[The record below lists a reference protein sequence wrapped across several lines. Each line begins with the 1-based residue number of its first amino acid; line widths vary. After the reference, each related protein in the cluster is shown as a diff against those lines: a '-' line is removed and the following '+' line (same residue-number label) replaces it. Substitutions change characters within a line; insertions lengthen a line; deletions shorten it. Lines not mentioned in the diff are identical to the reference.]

1 MRQPLVQ
8 SLPRV
13 DIIYAHADDDGIFVK
28 AAMEAGAKGIIH
40 AGTGHGSISYAVEAA
55 LYEAAKNGC
64 IVVRASRVVT
74 GAVLNGHQ
82 RWQDAGFIPS
92 RALSAQKSRILLQLL
107 IHRYGPHVKKS
118 QKSLND
124 INERK
129 LKMNKRLEISSP
141 LLLVSYVA

>member
-92 RALSAQKSRILLQLL
+92 RALSV
-107 IHRYGPHVKKS
+107 GPEKPNPFTALDP
-118 QKSLND
+118 SLWTGCEKNCGWF
-124 INERK
+124 
-129 LKMNKRLEISSP
+129 
-141 LLLVSYVA
+141 